1 MKLFKYCR
9 GVIRFRAYGGYF
21 ERFLNEAQSEGFQL
35 WNIQKR
41 NGIYYGRTRIKNYLK
56 LARLA
61 RKCGVRLRTEQRNG
75 LPFLLHRYRKRIGLV
90 IGVFFFLTFLL
101 MMQNFIWEIEV
112 TGNNTLTTE
121 QILSV
126 ARESGLQR
134 GTSLIGLNLRV
145 IQKDM
150 EYHLPGVAWLTLNR
164 KGSKV
169 VIELHE
175 TEKKPDIADDQTPCN
190 LIAKK
195 DGVIKYMEI
204 YEGEKMVKVKDSVCK
219 GDLLVSGVTEDKFQ
233 QTRLLHSEGKVIA
246 ETYTEKTF
254 SLPLET
260 EEKKYTGMV
269 KTRKHLNLFGFK
281 LPLFI
286 AVPIEGTYEKE
297 LTQEPLILFGKELP
311 IGLEKME
318 YKEYQSIKKSYTNE
332 EAEEI
337 LMKQISEFEKKE
349 LENAKIISREMVKTE
364 NNGAYVIKVD
374 YICEEDI
381 AQKEEIMINE

>member
-281 LPLFI
+281 LPSVYCCPNRRHIRKRTNARTAHFI
-286 AVPIEGTYEKE
+286 WERTANWV
-297 LTQEPLILFGKELP
+297 GKNG
-311 IGLEKME
+311 I
-318 YKEYQSIKKSYTNE
+318 QR
-332 EAEEI
+332 
-337 LMKQISEFEKKE
+337 ISNHK
-349 LENAKIISREMVKTE
+349 KIIH
-364 NNGAYVIKVD
+364 
-374 YICEEDI
+374 
-381 AQKEEIMINE
+381 Q